1 MHKLDAPN
9 LVKFLES
16 DKTDAPNDKFVI
28 VGVIRNSTASS
39 VEFSADNSVNWLTL
53 PTALIEKATCLGVVE
68 GPEPARNEALPL
80 VSISL
85 KRPRTQSEHFFFN
98 LVMPPFFMAS
108 KNRNRAMRLH

>member
-1 MHKLDAPN
+1 
-9 LVKFLES
+9 
-16 DKTDAPNDKFVI
+16 
-28 VGVIRNSTASS
+28 
-39 VEFSADNSVNWLTL
+39 
-53 PTALIEKATCLGVVE
+53 
-68 GPEPARNEALPL
+68 LPL